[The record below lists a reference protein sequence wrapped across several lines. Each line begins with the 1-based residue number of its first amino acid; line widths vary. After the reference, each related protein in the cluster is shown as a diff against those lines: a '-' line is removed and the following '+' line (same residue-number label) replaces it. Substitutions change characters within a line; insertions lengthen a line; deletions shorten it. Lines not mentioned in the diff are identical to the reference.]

1 MKRHIFLI
9 TLLAVLTGRIAAQS
23 VTVDATIDSLQILI
37 GEQAKIKLQVA
48 LDADKRAIF
57 PAYADTLV
65 RGVEII
71 DIAKPD
77 TQMLN
82 DGRRSLITQEY
93 TVTSFD
99 SALYYLPPME
109 VLVDNKAYRSK
120 ALALKVYSMP
130 VDTLHPDQFFGPKSV
145 MKAPFAWED
154 WYMAIAC
161 AVLFAPFLLLL
172 IYLVKRIRDNK
183 PIIRKVKV
191 EPKLPPHQLA
201 MQEIE
206 RIKSEKVWQKG
217 QSKEYY
223 TELTDAIRT
232 YIKNR
237 FGFNALE
244 MTSSEIIDK
253 LLQMNDKDAISDL
266 RSLFQT
272 ADLVKF
278 AKHSPLMN
286 ENDANLISAIDFIN
300 ETKEKEDENVKPQ
313 PTEITIIEKRPL
325 RTKILLGIGIAAL
338 AAALIGSLI
347 YIGSEL
353 YTILLDERV
362 GGNFSHKL

>member
-1 MKRHIFLI
+1 MKRYLFLI
-9 TLLAVLTGRIAAQS
+9 TLLTALTGRIIAQS

-37 GEQAKIKLQVA
+37 GEQAKIKLQVS
-48 LDADKRAIF
+48 LDTDKRAIL
-57 PAYADTLV
+57 PAYTDTLV

-120 ALALKVYSMP
+120 ALALKVYSIP
-130 VDTLHPDQFFGPKSV
+130 VDTLHPDQFFGQKTV

-154 WYMAIAC
+154 WYGLIGC
-161 AVLFAPFLLLL
+161 SFLALPLLGLL
-172 IYLVKRIRDNK
+172 IYLIVRIRDNK
-183 PIIRKVKV
+183 PIIRKIKV
-191 EPKLPPHQLA
+191 EPKLPPHQAA
-201 MQEIE
+201 MKEIE
-206 RIKSEKVWQKG
+206 RIKNEKVWQKG
-217 QSKEYY
+217 QPKEYY
-223 TELTDAIRT
+223 TELTDTLRT
-232 YIKNR
+232 YIKDR

-253 LLQMNDKDAISDL
+253 LLEMKDKEAISDL
-266 RSLFQT
+266 KELFQT

-278 AKHSPLMN
+278 AKHDPQMN
-286 ENDANLISAIDFIN
+286 ENDANLINAIDFIN
-300 ETKEKEDENVKPQ
+300 ETKQPEEENQKPQ
-313 PTEITIIEKRPL
+313 PTEITIIEKRSL
-325 RTKILLGIGIAAL
+325 RTKVLLICGIAMH
-338 AAALIGSLI
+338 
-347 YIGSEL
+347 
-353 YTILLDERV
+353 TTT
-362 GGNFSHKL
+362 

>member
-1 MKRHIFLI
+1 MKRYLFLI
-9 TLLAVLTGRIAAQS
+9 TLLVTLAGRVTAQS

-37 GEQAKIKLQVA
+37 GEQAKIKLQVS
-48 LDADKRAIF
+48 LDTDKRAVF
-57 PAYADTLV
+57 PVYTDTLV

-71 DIAKPD
+71 DVAKPD
-77 TQMLN
+77 TQLLN

-93 TVTSFD
+93 TITSFD

-109 VLVDNKAYRSK
+109 VTVDNKPYRSK

-130 VDTLHPDQFFGPKSV
+130 VDTLHPDQFFGPKTV
-145 MKAPFAWED
+145 MQAPFAWED
-154 WYMAIAC
+154 WYITIAC
-161 AVLFAPFLLLL
+161 VLLFVPFLLLL

-206 RIKSEKVWQKG
+206 RIKNEKVWQKG
-217 QSKEYY
+217 EPKEYY
-223 TELTDAIRT
+223 TELTDTLRV
-232 YIKNR
+232 YIKER

-253 LLQMNDKDAISDL
+253 LLEMKDKEAISDL
-266 RSLFQT
+266 RELFQT

-278 AKHSPLMN
+278 AKHNPMMN
-286 ENDANLISAIDFIN
+286 ENDANLINAIDFIN

-313 PTEITIIEKRPL
+313 PAEITIIEKRSL
-325 RTKILLGIGIAAL
+325 RTKILLGVGIVL
-338 AAALIGSLI
+338 LVAALIGSLI
-347 YIGSEL
+347 YVGLEL
-353 YTILLDERV
+353 Y
-362 GGNFSHKL
+362 NYFA